1 LPHQSARYVGGP
13 YFLLHWICDIALCG
27 VRHCNEDLPVHTRI
41 KAAVE
46 ALPFVHP
53 KLAVTAMIDGR
64 DFGAK
69 LEKAIERSQTK
80 MIEAKVEKD
89 FVELDL

>member
-1 LPHQSARYVGGP
+1 MR
-13 YFLLHWICDIALCG
+13 
-27 VRHCNEDLPVHTRI
+27 
-41 KAAVE
+41 AAQI
-46 ALPFVHP
+46 ALPFEKP
-53 KLAVTAMIDGR
+53 ALRATASIIVGE
-64 DFGAK
+64 DFAQR